1 MTYKKSSIAYSLVI
15 ILTILVSA
23 CSATA
28 SSEAAPNDANTD
40 ISAPADGQ
48 GMPPEGAPEGAPEG
62 MMPEGTPGAQ
72 PPDGNAPAEEAPA
85 AEETVE
91 ATATATIAPTA
102 TPDEEST
109 EAASELNI
117 NAVLSVAKKTFIKT
131 DEDISATEDD
141 TSAALIT
148 SAGNLTIGKIAV
160 TTSGDTSSVNNSAS
174 KGQNAAILG
183 QEGSTLK
190 VLYGSVNTSGKGATG
205 VYATGEETMA
215 AVLEETIKTSGDY
228 ARGVMVSKMA
238 AMTVTDTDISTSGY
252 KSPAIATGNN
262 TGSITVENGSAATS
276 GINSAAVY
284 STDTI
289 SLSGTALSA
298 DASPVAAIEG
308 AGSISMTD
316 VNATSGVS
324 DGGAVQ
330 FYPSSSSNVESGQ
343 GSLSMEG
350 GSLAST
356 GSNGALFYAADAE
369 GKVELNN
376 VAVNT
381 ASGILVKTVALENDK
396 YSTGGALTL
405 SVKNQTL
412 TGDVVADAASSVT
425 LELEDGSNLTGAIS
439 TNNEGRAVNLT
450 LDDSSTWTVTADSYL
465 TKLND
470 EDGISNSD
478 VTNIIG
484 NGFTVYYNKNANV
497 YLRGRIYNLS
507 GGGYLKPLN

>member
-1 MTYKKSSIAYSLVI
+1 MTNKKSSIVYVLVI

-28 SSEAAPNDANTD
+28 SSDAVPSDANAAAD
-40 ISAPADGQ
+40 APADGQ
-48 GMPPEGAPEGAPEG
+48 GMPPEGAPEGMPEG
-62 MMPEGTPGAQ
+62 AMPEGTPGAQ
-72 PPDGNAPAEEAPA
+72 PPDDKAPAVEAPA
-85 AEETVE
+85 AEKTVE
-91 ATATATIAPTA
+91 AAATATIAPTA

-109 EAASELNI
+109 EATSELNI

-131 DEDISATEDD
+131 DEDIDATEDD

-148 SAGNLTIGKIAV
+148 NAGNLTIGKIAV

-174 KGQNAAILG
+174 KGQNAAVLG

-190 VLYGSVNTSGKGATG
+190 VLYGSVTTSGKGATG
-205 VYATGEETMA
+205 VYATGEETNA
-215 AVLEETIKTSGDY
+215 TVLEETIKTSGDY

-252 KSPAIATGNN
+252 KSPAIAIGND
-262 TGSITVENGSAATS
+262 TGSITVEGGSAATS

-289 SLSGTALSA
+289 SLNGTTLSA
-298 DASPVAAIEG
+298 DASPAAAIEG

-316 VNATSGVS
+316 VDATSGVS

-330 FYPSSSSNVESGQ
+330 FYPSSSSKVESGQ

-350 GSLAST
+350 GSLAYT
-356 GSNGALFYAADAE
+356 GGNGALFYAADAE

-376 VAVNT
+376 VAINT

-405 SVKNQTL
+405 SVENQTL

-425 LELEDGSNLTGAIS
+425 LELANGSSLTGAIS
-439 TNNEGRAVNLT
+439 TNNEGRAVNVI
-450 LDDSSTWTVTADSYL
+450 LDESSTWTVTADSYL
-465 TKLND
+465 TKLSD
-470 EDGISNSD
+470 EDGISDSD
-478 VTNIIG
+478 VANIIG